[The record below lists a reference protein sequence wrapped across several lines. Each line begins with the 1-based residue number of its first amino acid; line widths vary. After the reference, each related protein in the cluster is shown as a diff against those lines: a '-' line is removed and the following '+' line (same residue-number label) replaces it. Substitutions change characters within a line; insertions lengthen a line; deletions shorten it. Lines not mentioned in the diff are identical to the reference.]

1 MLKLIF
7 PIYILLL
14 FGNIKIAAQ
23 KLQLE
28 LIAETKLNKDLFET
42 SGITSINSGK
52 TFWTHNDG
60 GNSAKIFEI
69 DSSGNIL
76 RTVQI
81 NNVKNIDWEDIIYD
95 NKNSIYIADIGNNS
109 KKRDTLFLYKI
120 KVNDILSQDA
130 VDAEAYKIILNTK
143 LSRQDFEAL
152 ILKNDTIFLFSK
164 NWTNGISF
172 HSQVFTFSLK
182 NKITPLHFI
191 KTLSAR
197 NHFLPESQITSA
209 AFDPT
214 KDKVYL
220 LSSTS
225 IAVFRFS
232 DLYASS
238 KTKLKFLPLKILGQH
253 EGICFFENRFVIT
266 QERNK
271 TLKKEQTMQFY
282 KLTLKK
288 NLH

>member
-1 MLKLIF
+1 M
-7 PIYILLL
+7 
-14 FGNIKIAAQ
+14 
-23 KLQLE
+23 
-28 LIAETKLNKDLFET
+28 ET
-42 SGITSINSGK
+42 
-52 TFWTHNDG
+52 
-60 GNSAKIFEI
+60 
-69 DSSGNIL
+69 
-76 RTVQI
+76 
-81 NNVKNIDWEDIIYD
+81 
-95 NKNSIYIADIGNNS
+95 
-109 KKRDTLFLYKI
+109 
-120 KVNDILSQDA
+120 
-130 VDAEAYKIILNTK
+130 YKIILNSK

-164 NWTNGISF
+164 NWTKGISF
-172 HSQVFTFSLK
+172 HSQVFTYSLQ
-182 NKITPLHFI
+182 NKISTLQYI
-191 KTLSAR
+191 KTLRAK

-225 IAVFRFS
+225 IVEFRFS

-253 EGICFFENRFVIT
+253 EGIYFYENRFVINR
-266 QERNK
+266 ESNK
-271 TLKKEQTMQFY
+271 TLKKEQAMQFY

>member
-7 PIYILLL
+7 PVYILLL
-14 FGNIKIAAQ
+14 FGNIKLVAQ

-42 SGITSINSGK
+42 SGITSINCGK

-60 GNSAKIFEI
+60 GNFAKIFEI

-109 KKRDTLFLYKI
+109 KKRDTLFLHKI
-120 KVNDILSQDA
+120 NVNDILSRDD
-130 VDAEAYKIILNTK
+130 VDVETYKIILNSK
-143 LSRQDFEAL
+143 FSRQDFEAL

-164 NWTNGISF
+164 NWTKGISF
-172 HSQVFTFSLK
+172 HSQVFTYSLQ
-182 NKITPLHFI
+182 NKISTLQYI
-191 KTLSAR
+191 KTLRAK

-225 IAVFRFS
+225 IVVFRFS
-232 DLYASS
+232 DLYSTI

-253 EGICFFENRFVIT
+253 EGIYFYENRFVIN
-266 QERNK
+266 QESNK
-271 TLKKEQTMQFY
+271 TLKKEQAMQFY